1 VHRFHWA
8 FTSQHDG
15 RASAPVM
22 IVGSDSQGVLT
33 TMLRIDTIE
42 TSSAITLE
50 LHGRLIGPWVPLL
63 EASWRG
69 VEGSLAGRTLAVD
82 LAGVTAIDGA
92 ARYLLRLMEAKNV
105 TLSSGGIG
113 FRALL
118 GDEGGK
124 QNEIR

>member
-1 VHRFHWA
+1 
-8 FTSQHDG
+8 
-15 RASAPVM
+15 M
-22 IVGSDSQGVLT
+22 
-33 TMLRIDTIE
+33 MRIDTIE

-63 EASWRG
+63 EASWRS

-105 TLSSGGIG
+105 TLSGGGIG
-113 FRALL
+113 IRELL